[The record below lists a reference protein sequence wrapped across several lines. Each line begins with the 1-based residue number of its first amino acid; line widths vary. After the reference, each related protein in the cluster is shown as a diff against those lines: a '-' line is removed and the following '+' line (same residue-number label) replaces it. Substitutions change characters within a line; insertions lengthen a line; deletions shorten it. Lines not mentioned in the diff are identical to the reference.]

1 MNGTRDNSTCLQCK
15 RYARNHLTLDGW
27 RLKLPWHV
35 VRKDLKEREY
45 DEMQEE
51 FRKEHAKNFQVCDG
65 RVKICGRLELDLEL
79 KMFKKNVIFNNG
91 YPV

>member
-1 MNGTRDNSTCLQCK
+1 MPWTEGAVLHMC
-15 RYARNHLTLDGW
+15 HLWTGKGW
-27 RLKLPWHV
+27 
-35 VRKDLKEREY
+35 
-45 DEMQEE
+45 EE

>member
-1 MNGTRDNSTCLQCK
+1 MC
-15 RYARNHLTLDGW
+15 HLWTGKGW
-27 RLKLPWHV
+27 
-35 VRKDLKEREY
+35 
-45 DEMQEE
+45 EE
-51 FRKEHAKNFQVCDG
+51 FRKEHAKNFQVCDA